1 MKSGWT
7 KILAGFL
14 ILVLIVGLAGVIR
27 QQMDYRKGDADYS
40 EAEEL
45 AGVFVP
51 EGTAVTGADGREAEK
66 DPEAAALE
74 TIDLDALREVNPDV
88 VGWICI
94 PGTKISYPLVQADD
108 NEYYL
113 DQTWKRARS
122 SVGAIFLE
130 CQVSPDLTDF
140 NTIIYGHRMKN
151 NTMFGRLKE
160 YIRGDLYEQ
169 APAVYIA
176 TDGGV
181 NRYDIFAAYEADVS
195 WLLYVPGVS
204 AREEK
209 EEILRCAAEHSVI
222 DTGISPSPDDRILSL
237 ITCTGRGY
245 SSRLTVQAVL
255 TQQWEAD

>member
-1 MKSGWT
+1 MKSGWM

-14 ILVLIVGLAGVIR
+14 ILVLIIGLAGVIR

-51 EGTAVTGADGREAEK
+51 EGTAVTGADGGEAEK
-66 DPEAAALE
+66 GPAAAALE

-88 VGWICI
+88 AGWICI

-195 WLLYVPGVS
+195 QLLYVPGVS